1 MLQHDI
7 AFLKGDPAGMER
19 EASRARERS
28 GAEAWVSN
36 KEAFALAYSG
46 HLQQARILSQRAVD
60 QAMQE
65 SQPERAGLWEA
76 GASLREAFFEQVPDA
91 RKRAVAALKLSNSR
105 EVQYGAALTFA
116 LSGDSSR
123 ARTLA
128 DDLEK
133 RFPEDTVVR
142 FSYLPVLRARI
153 ALNQGDSARAIE
165 MLQTATPYELG
176 ASRGLFGALYPIYVR
191 GEAHLAAH
199 RGPEAATEFQRIL
212 DHRGIVGSDP
222 IGALARLQLGRAL
235 VLSGDTIKAKSAYQD
250 FLTLWK
256 DADPNI
262 PILSQARS
270 EYAKLQ

>member
-1 MLQHDI
+1 
-7 AFLKGDPAGMER
+7 
-19 EASRARERS
+19 
-28 GAEAWVSN
+28 
-36 KEAFALAYSG
+36 
-46 HLQQARILSQRAVD
+46 
-60 QAMQE
+60 
-65 SQPERAGLWEA
+65 
-76 GASLREAFFEQVPDA
+76 LREAFFEQVPDA

-123 ARTLA
+123 AQALA

-153 ALNQGDSARAIE
+153 ALDQGDSARAIE
-165 MLQTATPYELG
+165 ILQTATPYELG

-199 RGPEAATEFQRIL
+199 RGAEAATEFQRIL

-222 IGALARLQLGRAL
+222 IGGLARLQLGRAL
-235 VLSGDTIKAKSAYQD
+235 ALSGDTIKAKSAYQD

-262 PILSQARS
+262 PILTQARS

>member
-1 MLQHDI
+1 
-7 AFLKGDPAGMER
+7 
-19 EASRARERS
+19 
-28 GAEAWVSN
+28 
-36 KEAFALAYSG
+36 
-46 HLQQARILSQRAVD
+46 
-60 QAMQE
+60 MQE
-65 SQPERAGLWEA
+65 SQLERAGLWEA

-123 ARTLA
+123 AQTLA

-153 ALNQGDSARAIE
+153 ALNLGSSAKAIE

-176 ASRGLFGALYPIYVR
+176 ASRGLFGALYPIYMR
-191 GEAHLAAH
+191 GEAHLVARQGH
-199 RGPEAATEFQRIL
+199 EAATEFQRIL

-222 IGALARLQLGRAL
+222 IGALAHLQLGRAMA
-235 VLSGDTIKAKSAYQD
+235 LSGDRTKAKSAYQD